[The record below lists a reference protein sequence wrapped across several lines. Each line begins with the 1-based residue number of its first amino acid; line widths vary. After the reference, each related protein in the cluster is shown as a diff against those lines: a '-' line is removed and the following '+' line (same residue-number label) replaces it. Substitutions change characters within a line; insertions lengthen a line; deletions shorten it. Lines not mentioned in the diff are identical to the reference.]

1 MSNVEK
7 GRFYWLKLKEDFFED
22 DAIEWLEEQ
31 KNGKEYALFYL
42 KLCLKSLKSNGTLI
56 RRVGTMLVP
65 YDTEKL
71 AEITR
76 SDFDTVVVAMELLKK
91 IGLIEVLDSGAIYIA
106 SLADM
111 VGSEAKSTSRS
122 RLCRE
127 RKRLSQ
133 SNERQKALQCNT
145 DETPVQQNCNRE
157 IEIEKEIEIEI
168 EKERDNESATP
179 ILNTPAQKTKRKNA
193 MLTDEEYEKLVAAM
207 PELLE
212 QEAEPEKEPDKEPEP
227 KKSKPKKHQY
237 GEYKNVLLT
246 DEEYRKLT
254 ETYPDYGERIERLSG
269 YIASTGKAYKSH
281 YATIRN
287 WAKRDGEQATG
298 YAVRDNGRQYKGVE
312 IVTVNGK
319 QYEKRSDGKYY
330 VPGGNGIAVNPYE
343 RDTDSLF

>member
-111 VGSEAKSTSRS
+111 VGSEARS
-122 RLCRE
+122 AERMRRLRE
-127 RKRLSQ
+127 KRKNLSILANASQ
-133 SNERQKALQCNT
+133 SDTAVTESDAQCH
-145 DETPVQQNCNRE
+145 RE
-157 IEIEKEIEIEI
+157 KEIEKEIELEI
-168 EKERDNESATP
+168 DKERDNESATP
-179 ILNTPAQKTKRKNA
+179 ILNTPAQKEKRKNS

-298 YAVRDNGRQYKGVE
+298 YAVRDNGRQYKGGVE

>member
-1 MSNVEK
+1 MSKVEK

-76 SDFDTVVVAMELLKK
+76 SDFDTVVVAMELLKQ
-91 IGLIEVLDSGAIYIA
+91 IGLIEILDSGAIYIS

-111 VGSEAKSTSRS
+111 VGSESRS
-122 RLCRE
+122 AERMRQLRE
-127 RKRLSQ
+127 RRKNLIEPKDASQ
-133 SNERQKALQCNT
+133 CDNNVTESDAQCH
-145 DETPVQQNCNRE
+145 RE
-157 IEIEKEIEIEI
+157 IELEKEIELEI
-168 EKERDNESATP
+168 EKERDNETAEPFLPS
-179 ILNTPAQKTKRKNA
+179 PAQKEKPKNSL
-193 MLTDEEYEKLVAAM
+193 LTDDEYKMIVKAIETA
-207 PELLE
+207 E
-212 QEAEPEKEPDKEPEP
+212 QKKESDKEPE
-227 KKSKPKKHQY
+227 KKSKPQKHQY

-246 DEEYRKLT
+246 DDEYQKLT
-254 ETYPDYGERIERLSG
+254 ETYPDYSERIERLSG

-287 WAKRDGEQATG
+287 WAKRDGEQTTG
-298 YAVRDNGRQYKGVE
+298 SARQYKTGAE
-312 IVTVNGK
+312 LVTINGK

-330 VPGGNGIAVNPYE
+330 VPGGSGIAVNPYE
-343 RDTDSLF
+343 QDEDSLF

>member
-1 MSNVEK
+1 MSSVEK

-111 VGSEAKSTSRS
+111 VGSESRS
-122 RLCRE
+122 AERMRQLRE
-127 RKRLSQ
+127 RRKNLIEPRKASQ
-133 SNERQKALQCNT
+133 CDNNVTESDAQCH
-145 DETPVQQNCNRE
+145 RE
-157 IEIEKEIEIEI
+157 IELEKEIELEI
-168 EKERDNESATP
+168 DKERDNESATP
-179 ILNTPAQKTKRKNA
+179 ILNTPAQKEKRKKS
-193 MLTDEEYEKLVAAM
+193 MLSDEEYEKLIAAM

-212 QEAEPEKEPDKEPEP
+212 QEPEKEPDKEPEP

-246 DEEYRKLT
+246 DDEFRKLT

-269 YIASTGKAYKSH
+269 YMASTGKAYKSH

-298 YAVRDNGRQYKGVE
+298 YTRQYKGGAE

>member
-111 VGSEAKSTSRS
+111 VGSESRS
-122 RLCRE
+122 AERMRQLRE
-127 RKRLSQ
+127 RRKNLIEPRKTSQ
-133 SNERQKALQCNT
+133 CDNNVTESDAQCH
-145 DETPVQQNCNRE
+145 RE
-157 IEIEKEIEIEI
+157 IELEKEIELEI
-168 EKERDNESATP
+168 DKERDNESATP
-179 ILNTPAQKTKRKNA
+179 ILNTPAQKEKRKKS
-193 MLTDEEYEKLVAAM
+193 MLSDEEYEKLIAAM

-212 QEAEPEKEPDKEPEP
+212 QEPEKEPDKEPEP

-246 DEEYRKLT
+246 DDEFRKLT

-298 YAVRDNGRQYKGVE
+298 YTRQYKGGAE

>member
-1 MSNVEK
+1 MSSVERGQ
-7 GRFYWLKLKEDFFED
+7 GRYYWLKLKEDFFED

-76 SDFDTVVVAMELLKK
+76 SDFDTVVVAMELLKR

-111 VGSEAKSTSRS
+111 VGSESRS
-122 RLCRE
+122 AERVRLHRE
-127 RKRLSQ
+127 RKKQLT
-133 SNERQKALQCNT
+133 EPQKALQCNT
-145 DETPVQQNCNRE
+145 DVTESDAQCHRE
-157 IEIEKEIEIEI
+157 IELEKEIELEI
-168 EKERDNESATP
+168 DTERDSASAP
-179 ILNTPAQKTKRKNA
+179 PPANTSAQGEKRKNA
-193 MLTDEEYEKLVAAM
+193 MLTDEEYERLVAAM

-212 QEAEPEKEPDKEPEP
+212 SDAAPEKKPEPEKKA
-227 KKSKPKKHQY
+227 KPKKHQY

-246 DEEYRKLT
+246 DEEYRTLS
-254 ETYPDYGERIERLSG
+254 ETYPDVGERIERLSG
-269 YIASTGKAYKSH
+269 YIASTGKSYKSH

-287 WAKRDGEQATG
+287 WAKRDGTQSVYT
-298 YAVRDNGRQYKGVE
+298 RQYRGNAE
-312 IVTVNGK
+312 IVTIGGRP
-319 QYEKRSDGKYY
+319 YEKHSDGKYY

-343 RDTDSLF
+343 RDTESLF

>member
-1 MSNVEK
+1 MSSVERGQ
-7 GRFYWLKLKEDFFED
+7 GRYYWLKLKEDFFED

-91 IGLIEVLDSGAIYIA
+91 IGLIEILDSGAIYIA

-127 RKRLSQ
+127 RKRLLQ
-133 SNERQKALQCNT
+133 SDECQKALQCNT
-145 DETPVQQNCNRE
+145 DETSLQQNCNRE
-157 IEIEKEIEIEI
+157 IELEKEIELEI
-168 EKERDNESATP
+168 DTERDSASAP
-179 ILNTPAQKTKRKNA
+179 PPAHTSTQEEKRKNA
-193 MLTDEEYEKLVAAM
+193 MLTDEEYERLVAAM

-212 QEAEPEKEPDKEPEP
+212 SDAEPEKKT
-227 KKSKPKKHQY
+227 KPKKHQY

-246 DEEYRKLT
+246 DEEYRTLS
-254 ETYPDYGERIERLSG
+254 ETYPDVGERIERLSG
-269 YIASTGKAYKSH
+269 YIASTGKSYKSH

-287 WAKRDGEQATG
+287 WAKRDGTQSSCT
-298 YAVRDNGRQYKGVE
+298 RQYRGNAE
-312 IVTVNGK
+312 IVTIGGRP
-319 QYEKRSDGKYY
+319 YEKHSDGKYY

-343 RDTDSLF
+343 RDTESLF

>member
-91 IGLIEVLDSGAIYIA
+91 IGLIEVLDSGAIYIS
-106 SLADM
+106 SLVDM
-111 VGSEAKSTSRS
+111 VGSESRS
-122 RLCRE
+122 AERMRKLRE
-127 RKRLSQ
+127 RSKNLIEPGKASQ
-133 SNERQKALQCNT
+133 CDTAVTESDAQCH
-145 DETPVQQNCNRE
+145 RE
-157 IEIEKEIEIEI
+157 IELEKEIELEI
-168 EKERDNESATP
+168 EKERDRETAP
-179 ILNTPAQKTKRKNA
+179 PFLHTPAQKEKRKNS

-212 QEAEPEKEPDKEPEP
+212 QDADKEPEKEPEP

-246 DEEYRKLT
+246 DDEFRKLT

-298 YAVRDNGRQYKGVE
+298 YARQYKGGAE

>member
-91 IGLIEVLDSGAIYIA
+91 IGLIEVLDSGAIYIS
-106 SLADM
+106 SLVDM
-111 VGSEAKSTSRS
+111 VGSESRS
-122 RLCRE
+122 AERMRQLRE
-127 RKRLSQ
+127 RRKNLIEPGKASQ
-133 SNERQKALQCNT
+133 CDTVVTESDAQCH
-145 DETPVQQNCNRE
+145 RE
-157 IEIEKEIEIEI
+157 IELEKEIELEI
-168 EKERDNESATP
+168 EKERDRETAP
-179 ILNTPAQKTKRKNA
+179 PFLHTPAQKEKRKKSL
-193 MLTDEEYEKLVAAM
+193 LTDEEYEKLVAAM

-212 QEAEPEKEPDKEPEP
+212 QEAESEKEPDKEPEP
-227 KKSKPKKHQY
+227 KRSKPKKHQY

-246 DEEYRKLT
+246 DDEFRKLT

-269 YIASTGKAYKSH
+269 YIASTGRAYKSH

-298 YAVRDNGRQYKGVE
+298 YARQYKGGAE

-330 VPGGNGIAVNPYE
+330 VAGGNGIAVNPYE